1 MCKHP
6 NTSIVHYLLDISIEN
21 TGHYAKN
28 ENADNERTGLS
39 FLMEFSK
46 FPFNSTTAV
55 YKRPPSEPDIDH
67 HQDLERPKKKHQAQQ
82 VFIYKEE

>member
-1 MCKHP
+1 M
-6 NTSIVHYLLDISIEN
+6 N
-21 TGHYAKN
+21 TGQTAGSP
-28 ENADNERTGLS
+28 TGHS

-46 FPFNSTTAV
+46 FPSNSTTPV
-55 YKRPPSEPDIDH
+55 YKRPPSEPDIGH